1 MIRHIVMFKF
11 KEEAE
16 GKSKMENV
24 LATKAMLDALPAK
37 IPQILSSQVTVG
49 AADADPTNADLI
61 LISDFQSLETL
72 REYIVHPDH
81 KAVGAFMRPLRES
94 RACIDLEIEG

>member
-16 GKSKMENV
+16 GKTKMENV
-24 LATKAMLDALPAK
+24 LATKAMLEALPAK
-37 IPQILSSQVTVG
+37 IPQILASTVEIG
-49 AADADPTNADLI
+49 AEGANPENADLI
-61 LISDFQSLETL
+61 LISDFESFETL
-72 REYIVHPDH
+72 NQYIVHPDH

-94 RACIDLEIEG
+94 RAAIDFTV

>member
-1 MIRHIVMFKF
+1 MIRHVVMFKF
-11 KEEAE
+11 KEEAD

-24 LATKAMLDALPAK
+24 LATRAMLEALPAK
-37 IPQILSSQVTVG
+37 IPQILASEVHVG
-49 AADADPTNADLI
+49 ADGANPENCDLL
-61 LISDFQSLETL
+61 LISDFESLETL

-94 RACIDLEIEG
+94 RAGFDFIVSP

>member
-16 GKSKMENV
+16 GKTKTENV

-37 IPQILSSQVTVG
+37 IPQILASEVRVG
-49 AADADPTNADLI
+49 CEGANPENCDLV
-61 LISDFQSLETL
+61 LISDFESLESL
-72 REYIVHPDH
+72 AEYIVHPDH

-94 RACIDLEIEG
+94 RACVDFEI

>member
-16 GKSKMENV
+16 GKTKTENV
-24 LATKAMLDALPAK
+24 LATKAMLEALPAK
-37 IPQILSSQVTVG
+37 IPQILASTVEIG
-49 AADADPTNADLI
+49 AEGANPENADLI
-61 LISDFQSLETL
+61 LISDFESFETL
-72 REYIVHPDH
+72 NQYIVHPDH

-94 RACIDLEIEG
+94 RAAIDFTV

>member
-16 GKSKMENV
+16 GKTKKENV
-24 LATKAMLDALPAK
+24 LATKAMLEALPAK
-37 IPQILSSQVTVG
+37 IPQILASTVEIG
-49 AADADPTNADLI
+49 AEGANPENADLI
-61 LISDFQSLETL
+61 LISDFESFETL
-72 REYIVHPDH
+72 NQYIVHPDH

-94 RACIDLEIEG
+94 RAAIDFTV